1 MNYEIET
8 IDYIFDIFPYTLLL
22 MNLDPNQTPMD
33 RWEDGL
39 VPFQFSGQKFAE
51 WLKTNWTVVSEQF
64 ETEEMVFN
72 PNYNWTLDIDFYRVI
87 PEKSKLIQ
95 IDGSYKLDKAIIYFK
110 SQSLFLFEFA
120 VKISAFFRIDRI
132 FISVGSDLHIVEYN
146 RNTNKVDFLKEIHSH
161 HTRFD

>member
-1 MNYEIET
+1 MNYDLET
-8 IDYIFDIFPYTLLL
+8 VDYIFDLFNYTLFT
-22 MNLDPNQTPMD
+22 MKLDPNSTPMEQ
-33 RWEDGL
+33 WEDGL
-39 VPFQFSGQKFAE
+39 VPFQFSGVQFAD
-51 WLKTNWTVVSEQF
+51 WLKSNWAIESEQF
-64 ETEEMVFN
+64 ETEKMIYS
-72 PNYNWTLDIDFYRVI
+72 PNYNWTIEIDFYRGI

-95 IDGSYKLDKAIIYFK
+95 IDGSYKLDKTIIYFK